1 MTTNEE
7 VRQVMYAWH
16 GGQATMLY
24 QAASS
29 GLVSDWQKFICELYT
44 VKGTDYEYLKAYLAQ
59 AKLKPV
65 TLNGARFTAFPWAT
79 HY

>member
-1 MTTNEE
+1 MITNEE
-7 VRQVMYAWH
+7 ARQLMYDWH

-29 GLVSDWQKFICELYT
+29 GLVSDWLELIREMSSIQRPDYT
-44 VKGTDYEYLKAYLAQ
+44 DLKVYLVDT
-59 AKLKPV
+59 KLKPV
-65 TLNGARFTAFPWAT
+65 RVDGARYLALPWST